1 MNMLQVTQ
9 RVWFGLCMLIMLLA
23 LTLTSGEAIAL
34 EDFTYADLS
43 RRSFAGQDLSGS
55 SLAAAEARE
64 ADFENANLSQT
75 ILTKGS
81 FYKAHMPS
89 VNLTQ
94 SFADRVVFDGADLT
108 NALIVDAIMTS
119 TSFEGAII
127 QGADFSG
134 TILDRYQTIQMCK
147 YADGVNPVTG
157 SCHSWQLRLSMI
169 YRSLRPSAVIKTQEC
184 VGAVVGKITAF

>member
-1 MNMLQVTQ
+1 MAM
-9 RVWFGLCMLIMLLA
+9 MLLSWVGWSS
-23 LTLTSGEAIAL
+23 TAIAV

-43 RRSFAGQDLSGS
+43 RRSFVGQDLTGS

-81 FYKAHMPS
+81 FYKAHMLG
-89 VNLTQ
+89 VNLTE

-108 NALIVDAIMTS
+108 NAIVVDAIMTS
-119 TSFEGAII
+119 TSFNEAKI

-134 TILDRYQTIQMCK
+134 TILDRYQMIQMCK

-157 SCHSWQLRLSMI
+157 VATRD
-169 YRSLRPSAVIKTQEC
+169 SLGCR
-184 VGAVVGKITAF
+184 

>member
-1 MNMLQVTQ
+1 MNMRVTQ
-9 RVWFGLCMLIMLLA
+9 RIGLGLCLATLL
-23 LTLTSGEAIAL
+23 LTWILTAGAAIAL

-43 RRSFAGQDLSGS
+43 RRSFVGEDLSGS

-64 ADFENANLSQT
+64 ADFENADLSQT

-81 FYKAHMPS
+81 FYKAHMPG
-89 VNLTQ
+89 VNLTE

-108 NALIVDAIMTS
+108 NAIVVDAIMTS
-119 TSFEGAII
+119 TSFQDAII

-147 YADGVNPVTG
+147 YADGVNPATG
-157 SCHSWQLRLSMI
+157 VATRD
-169 YRSLRPSAVIKTQEC
+169 SLGCR
-184 VGAVVGKITAF
+184 